1 MNFFQ
6 KFCDKFRKQVETSIE
21 DKKICDSLTDI
32 STKIVHMIVNDI
44 ENNTI
49 NATVKKNGIFFS
61 YEYMSLRELYKR
73 DCVVDNQLYL
83 NTVKKLKTYYNY
95 SDCNDDGVRKTND
108 VIFKSLKNTV
118 SRKLSEILETNV
130 NVIIEPKFIHNIGF
144 MNFKI
149 YFHYTDK

>member
-21 DKKICDSLTDI
+21 DKKIYDSLDEI
-32 STKIVHMIVNDI
+32 STKIVHMIVSDI

-95 SDCNDDGVRKTND
+95 SDCNDDDVRKTND